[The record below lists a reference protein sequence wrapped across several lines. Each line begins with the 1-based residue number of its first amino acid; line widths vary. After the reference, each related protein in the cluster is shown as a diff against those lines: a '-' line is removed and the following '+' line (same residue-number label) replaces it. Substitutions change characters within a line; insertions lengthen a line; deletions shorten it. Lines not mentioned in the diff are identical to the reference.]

1 MEAFTHSLTILNWFE
16 NYIEKDI
23 PAENLW
29 DDAEGLE
36 QHWKLVK
43 IRQGFAEAPGEGD
56 AEDFDAMVPND
67 LAAAFKQ
74 LKE

>member
-1 MEAFTHSLTILNWFE
+1 MEGISHGLTILSWFE
-16 NYIEKDI
+16 NYTDKDL

-29 DDAEGLE
+29 DDADGLE
-36 QHWKLVK
+36 QHWKLVRA
-43 IRQGFAEAPGEGD
+43 RQGFSEVEGEGD

-74 LKE
+74 D